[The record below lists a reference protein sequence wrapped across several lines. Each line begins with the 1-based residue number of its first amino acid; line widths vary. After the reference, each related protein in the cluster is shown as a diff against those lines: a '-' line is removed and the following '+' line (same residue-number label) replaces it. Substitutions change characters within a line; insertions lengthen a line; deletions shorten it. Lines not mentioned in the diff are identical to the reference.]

1 MRERILKAL
10 ETAGCTHHDM
20 ADVVLCGE
28 VDVECEMDVAFL
40 RTDLEDRF
48 FFARVT
54 DRTVLSIDPADYLYD
69 ESLRGEFVRLVM
81 NDPAV
86 PEEEKAAVIRCGF
99 RAMDGEDPL

>member
-1 MRERILKAL
+1 
-10 ETAGCTHHDM
+10 
-20 ADVVLCGE
+20 
-28 VDVECEMDVAFL
+28 VAFL

-54 DRTVLSIDPADYLYD
+54 DRTVLSIDPVDYLYD

-99 RAMDGEDPL
+99 RAMDGENPV